1 MKFAKEF
8 SAFSC
13 DINGFINEPD
23 AEEGY

>member
-8 SAFSC
+8 SALSW
-13 DINGFINEPD
+13 DISGFINEPE